1 MMSEDVRALRL
12 NGEAALAMAERT
24 IRRLFIL
31 LLVLIVM
38 WGLTTGAFIWY
49 INQFDYTA
57 YDYQQD
63 GEGLN
68 FVGGDWNGVSFNGA
82 ESTDSNTETQGR

>member
-1 MMSEDVRALRL
+1 MDDARL
-12 NGEAALAMAERT
+12 ARLSNESALAMAERT

-57 YDYQQD
+57 YEYQQD

-82 ESTDSNTETQGR
+82 DSTNKNTETQGR